1 MRFSHCG
8 HLTLFIAGDL
18 PAEFS
23 RVFMSSDLFWLSLQI
38 IWSLS
43 PNISPQL
50 SITICIIDIC
60 NTTMQKQDSLSF
72 HTVYE
77 IEIIKNDEENSSYYE
92 QIWTCEMKSLK
103 WTHWVLCN
111 LLNLV
116 KMSCILQRMEELLRQ
131 SKISKLICCEWIKL
145 MTSKVSWK
153 HHQITY
159 VKAYSPRHH

>member
-103 WTHWVLCN
+103 WTHWILCN

-116 KMSCILQRMEELLRQ
+116 KMSYSLCFMFAASDESHQGSASCLVVLP
-131 SKISKLICCEWIKL
+131 SCSHAL
-145 MTSKVSWK
+145 MSWFEGL
-153 HHQITY
+153 
-159 VKAYSPRHH
+159 